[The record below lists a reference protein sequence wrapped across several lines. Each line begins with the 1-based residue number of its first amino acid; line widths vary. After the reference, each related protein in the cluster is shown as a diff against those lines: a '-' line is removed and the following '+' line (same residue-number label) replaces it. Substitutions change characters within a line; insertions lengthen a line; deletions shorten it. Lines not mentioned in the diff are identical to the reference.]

1 MKKEWMYF
9 IAGAGLA
16 VAIMS
21 ATILIQGDNY
31 SDKAECMLRE
41 IQKMTVVS
49 NMNWAL
55 ADNYCDRYPL

>member
-1 MKKEWMYF
+1 MKKEWIYF

-31 SDKAECMLRE
+31 SDKTECMLRE
-41 IQKMTVVS
+41 MQKMTVVNS
-49 NMNWAL
+49 MNWEQAY
-55 ADNYCDRYPL
+55 NYCQRYPL